1 MTIINTPLLP
11 YNELSLVMVSVFE
24 IFLNV
29 KMAVFIENNHS
40 LVVVFLEEYPNL
52 LTTLILLILAN
63 ALLYYALHVRL
74 FPIPKR

>member
-1 MTIINTPLLP
+1 MSST
-11 YNELSLVMVSVFE
+11 LVMVSVFE

-29 KMAVFIENNHS
+29 KIAVYLENNHS
-40 LVVVFLEEYPNL
+40 LVVVFLEEYRVNL

-74 FPIPKR
+74 FPIPKI